1 MLGIW
6 PTGTR
11 PLGALRGQ
19 RIGQVSARLLAAG
32 VSAFAAISVVK
43 ANAVVTSAGN
53 ASMSVTSFNG
63 WGILTCTATS
73 ALVATSATKTSA
85 STTIA
90 GIGATSLKL
99 AAFANA
105 VLSSSC
111 TGVFIPVVR
120 AQASSNTS
128 MQGTSTFGS
137 TDHPGSSFNAGGL
150 GTFTA
155 IGYAFFDDAEK
166 CGPAPELRTAWV
178 PAEYRGPDII
188 SVDAPAEPRTAYAP
202 VENRVA
208 VAPYEDRVYYTKSK
222 PPALGPPNRRRTL

>member
-11 PLGALRGQ
+11 PLGALRRQG
-19 RIGQVSARLLAAG
+19 IGPVSARLLAAG
-32 VSAFAAISVVK
+32 FSAMATTATAQAQST
-43 ANAVVTSAGN
+43 VTSAGN
-53 ASMSVTSFNG
+53 GTAAFTSFNG
-63 WGILTCTATS
+63 RGALSS
-73 ALVATSATKTSA
+73 AGVAAMSATMTTNSSA
-85 STTIA
+85 SISSA
-90 GIGATSLKL
+90 GVGTTSLKL
-99 AAFANA
+99 ASLTNA
-105 VLSSSC
+105 VMSASC
-111 TGVFIPVVR
+111 TGAFVPVMTAKV
-120 AQASSNTS
+120 SSNTS

-137 TDHPGSSFNAGGL
+137 TDHPGSSFNAGGI

-155 IGYAFFDDAEK
+155 ISYAFFADAEK

-188 SVDAPAEPRTAYAP
+188 SVDAPAEPRTVYVL